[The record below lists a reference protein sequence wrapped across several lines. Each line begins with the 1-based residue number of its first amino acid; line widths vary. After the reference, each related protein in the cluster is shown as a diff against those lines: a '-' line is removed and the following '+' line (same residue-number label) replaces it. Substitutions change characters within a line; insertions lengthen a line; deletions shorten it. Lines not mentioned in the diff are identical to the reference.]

1 MMSQSFDL
9 GSCGISACAPRSSFR
24 RAAVTASARPTR
36 VATIK
41 AHVAFSKTFY
51 SGAGLSLLRPQL
63 PSRPC
68 GKCSRQTV
76 AGSGALEGNL
86 DKEAHS
92 LRRLGWISFW
102 AQLALSI
109 VSATILS
116 FAVSSSMQSP
126 GGINV
131 SVWFTLFGV
140 ASSFISTFFAFSYVK
155 LARQSFAKGDVT
167 RETVSGCL
175 LRNNSLNLWGLG
187 ATLLGLQAVIG
198 GLVAKTLTT
207 SSTNPYAQGGAG
219 ARAAPVALD
228 VFSVQASANTLLA
241 HFVSIVFTNLLLRTL
256 NKATPS
262 PKAAY

>member
-1 MMSQSFDL
+1 
-9 GSCGISACAPRSSFR
+9 
-24 RAAVTASARPTR
+24 
-36 VATIK
+36 
-41 AHVAFSKTFY
+41 
-51 SGAGLSLLRPQL
+51 
-63 PSRPC
+63 
-68 GKCSRQTV
+68 
-76 AGSGALEGNL
+76 
-86 DKEAHS
+86 
-92 LRRLGWISFW
+92 
-102 AQLALSI
+102 
-109 VSATILS
+109 
-116 FAVSSSMQSP
+116 MQSP

-155 LARQSFAKGDVT
+155 LARQSFSKGDVT
-167 RETVSGCL
+167 RETVSARL

-207 SSTNPYAQGGAG
+207 ASTNPYAQGGAG

-241 HFVSIVFTNLLLRTL
+241 HFVSIVFTNMLLRTL

>member
-1 MMSQSFDL
+1 MAIFCMQVRASNFASTDV
-9 GSCGISACAPRSSFR
+9 SSR
-24 RAAVTASARPTR
+24 RPLSVRASARPTCLAPLAGPQKFCR
-36 VATIK
+36 SFRSDYGLRLLSRKPVA
-41 AHVAFSKTFY
+41 
-51 SGAGLSLLRPQL
+51 LRRFG
-63 PSRPC
+63 STKVC
-68 GKCSRQTV
+68 AK
-76 AGSGALEGNL
+76 AGSLEGNIK
-86 DKEAHS
+86 KEAHT
-92 LRRLGWISFW
+92 LRRLGWVSFW

-116 FAVSSSMQSP
+116 FAVTSSMQSP

-140 ASSFISTFFAFSYVK
+140 ASSFISTFFSFSYVK
-155 LARQSFAKGDVT
+155 LARQSFSKGDVT
-167 RETVSGCL
+167 RETVSARL

-241 HFVSIVFTNLLLRTL
+241 HFVSIVFTNMLLRTL